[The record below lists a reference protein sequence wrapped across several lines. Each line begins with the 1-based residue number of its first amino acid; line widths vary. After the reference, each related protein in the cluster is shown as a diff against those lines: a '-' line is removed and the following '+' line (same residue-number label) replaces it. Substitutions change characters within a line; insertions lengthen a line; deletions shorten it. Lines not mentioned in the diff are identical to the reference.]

1 MEDGLLLGF
10 VLALLVI
17 LAVMAVLAIPA
28 SLLVS
33 LLFRAEK
40 RRIEKE
46 REEYEAY
53 EKLGPTRFE
62 KMSLLHPAG
71 LSEVPADT
79 LLRGAGPTEE
89 GRPEEL
95 LRPAGN
101 DKENRT

>member
-1 MEDGLLLGF
+1 MEFGFLGF
-10 VLALLVI
+10 VLAVLVI

-28 SLLVS
+28 SLLVN

-71 LSEVPADT
+71 LSENPADT
-79 LLRGAGPTEE
+79 LLRGVGPMEE
-89 GRPEEL
+89 DWPEEL

-101 DKENRT
+101 DAESRS